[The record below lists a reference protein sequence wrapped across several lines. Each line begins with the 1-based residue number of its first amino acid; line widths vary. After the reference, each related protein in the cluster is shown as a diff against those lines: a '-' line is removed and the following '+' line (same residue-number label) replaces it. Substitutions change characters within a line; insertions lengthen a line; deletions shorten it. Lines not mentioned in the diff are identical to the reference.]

1 MGIRQF
7 VVFMLN
13 NEEFGLD
20 IEKISIIETMQDI
33 ARMPN
38 APDYIEGLVNLRGK
52 VHTIFNL
59 RKRFNMPYTGFDEN
73 TKIIIINTPGSYI
86 GIIVDDVRKIIKIE
100 DHDIEPVPTDASGIV
115 NRFLCGTGRIGKRL
129 VRLLDPEK
137 IL

>member
-1 MGIRQF
+1 MGTGQF

-20 IEKISIIETMQDI
+20 IDKISIIETMQDI
-33 ARMPN
+33 VKMPN
-38 APDYIEGLVNLRGK
+38 APNYIEGLVNLRGK

-59 RKRFNMPYTGFDEN
+59 RKRFNMPCTGFDEN

-86 GIIVDDVRKIIKIE
+86 GIIVDDVRKIIKM
-100 DHDIEPVPTDASGIV
+100 DVHDIEPVPTDASGIV
-115 NRFLCGTGRIGKRL
+115 NRFLCGTAMVGKRI
-129 VRLLDPEK
+129 VKLLDPEK

>member
-1 MGIRQF
+1 MGTGQF

-20 IEKISIIETMQDI
+20 IERISTVESMPDI
-33 ARMPN
+33 VKMPN

-52 VHTIFNL
+52 VHTILNL
-59 RKRFNMPYTGFDEN
+59 RKRFNMPFTGFDEN
-73 TKIIIINTPGSYI
+73 TKIIIINSPGSNI

-100 DHDIEPVPTDASGIV
+100 EHDIKPVPTDASGMV
-115 NRFLCGTGRIGKRL
+115 NKFLCGTGRIGKRNIK
-129 VRLLDPEK
+129 LLDPEK